1 MKEKKGKKDT
11 KKVTYLKPLLTK
23 HKKLRDMT
31 ASRSAS
37 PTGLGCTRF

>member
-31 ASRSAS
+31 ASRSGLT
-37 PTGLGCTRF
+37 PLGCTRF